1 MKTSSKFKRFALAR
15 FEALDIEGI
24 DKANAKKL
32 RIALEREI
40 LSRTATA
47 SDQTEALNGLVAE
60 LNALGHRLVPVKS
73 DPGWTSYH
81 QHTNN
86 GERTL
91 HIHAQFDPVGTSVMV
106 LYSETLERTVAIR
119 RAGMT
124 PAERKRAD
132 IESEY
137 LERGLALNTSGQ
149 SYSSLGPTDRLI
161 ACLHELEGSVS
172 NGGFGTY
179 LSNTGGARLA
189 DAHRYLTRIGARRTA
204 RLVADVRALLPRGFT
219 TARPRDREGIL
230 DKHRDQLDALS
241 GRFYE
246 LTERVPMLAM
256 RYVKSKKSPRKRR
269 RRP

>member
-124 PAERKRAD
+124 QAERKRAD
-132 IESEY
+132 MESEY
-137 LERGLALNTSGQ
+137 LERGMALNTSGQ

-161 ACLHELEGSVS
+161 ACLHELEGSVIKALKS
-172 NGGFGTY
+172 RTPYHLNISHGSVFLDHGFDDD
-179 LSNTGGARLA
+179 LSLSPVPPRF
-189 DAHRYLTRIGARRTA
+189 HRIAFQFLHALQDRIGQPAVIYT
-204 RLVADVRALLPRGFT
+204 G
-219 TARPRDREGIL
+219 
-230 DKHRDQLDALS
+230 
-241 GRFYE
+241 
-246 LTERVPMLAM
+246 
-256 RYVKSKKSPRKRR
+256 RR
-269 RRP
+269 RRPRRRNRGDLRVGDHRGGRNG